1 MLDVGV
7 CYSCWLFDRKDGYI
21 ISGSLAE
28 RLRVLRAQRG
38 MTLVEAAEQTGV
50 GRDTLSDLE
59 RGRRHPVMPTL
70 AKIAQGYGVPVED
83 LLEEPALAEKDEAPR
98 EAGPANV
105 HQLFAEH
112 QARPAWLQ
120 AFDESLRFRSQAEM
134 RLREQLSLWEA
145 AKHEEA
151 SYEERR
157 KFLDATGRILDEASS
172 VSRELIQ
179 NLLGVGGGLAGTAES
194 GPNTYWTEC
203 QIADTLYRELFGMV
217 GDAGLSVHPRPEK
230 TGQETDQAP
239 GQSDQAL
246 GQWQHEVRD
255 VA

>member
-1 MLDVGV
+1 MMQ
-7 CYSCWLFDRKDGYI
+7 
-21 ISGSLAE
+21 GSLAE
-28 RLRVLRAQRG
+28 RLRVLRARQG
-38 MTLVEAAEQTGV
+38 LSLTEASKRAGIT
-50 GRDTLSDLE
+50 RDTLSDLE
-59 RGRRHPVMPTL
+59 RGKRHAYMPTL

-83 LLEEPALAEKDEAPR
+83 LLEEPALAGKGEAPR
-98 EAGPANV
+98 EAGPDNV

-120 AFDESLRFRSQAEM
+120 AFDESLRFRSQAKM
-134 RLREQLSLWEA
+134 RLGEQLSLWEA
-145 AKHEEA
+145 AKHEGA

-179 NLLGVGGGLAGTAES
+179 NLGGLGGGLAGTAEPGS
-194 GPNTYWTEC
+194 GMPNTYWTEC

-217 GDAGLSVHPRPEK
+217 GDAGLLVHPRAEK

-246 GQWQHEVRD
+246 GQWQHEVRE

>member
-1 MLDVGV
+1 
-7 CYSCWLFDRKDGYI
+7 
-21 ISGSLAE
+21 
-28 RLRVLRAQRG
+28 
-38 MTLVEAAEQTGV
+38 MTLVEAAEQAGV

-83 LLEEPALAEKDEAPR
+83 LLEEPALAGA
-98 EAGPANV
+98 
-105 HQLFAEH
+105 
-112 QARPAWLQ
+112 AWLQ
-120 AFDESLRFRSQAEM
+120 AFDESLRFRSQAKM

-145 AKHEEA
+145 AKHEGA

-179 NLLGVGGGLAGTAES
+179 NLLGVGGGLAGTAEP

-217 GDAGLSVHPRPEK
+217 GDAGLLVHARPEK

>member
-38 MTLVEAAEQTGV
+38 MTLVEAAEQAGV

-83 LLEEPALAEKDEAPR
+83 LLEEPALAGA
-98 EAGPANV
+98 
-105 HQLFAEH
+105 
-112 QARPAWLQ
+112 AWLQ
-120 AFDESLRFRSQAEM
+120 AFDESLRFRSQAKM
-134 RLREQLSLWEA
+134 RLGEQLSLWEA
-145 AKHEEA
+145 AKHEGA

-179 NLLGVGGGLAGTAES
+179 NLLGVGGGLAGTAEP

-203 QIADTLYRELFGMV
+203 QKADTLYRELFGMV
-217 GDAGLSVHPRPEK
+217 GDAGLLVRPRPEK

-246 GQWQHEVRD
+246 GQWQHEVRE
-255 VA
+255 AA

>member
-1 MLDVGV
+1 M
-7 CYSCWLFDRKDGYI
+7 

-38 MTLVEAAEQTGV
+38 MTLVEAAEQAGV

-83 LLEEPALAEKDEAPR
+83 LLEEPALAGKDEAPR

-120 AFDESLRFRSQAEM
+120 AFDESLRFRSQAKM
-134 RLREQLSLWEA
+134 RLGEQLSLWEA
-145 AKHEEA
+145 AKHEGA

-157 KFLDATGRILDEASS
+157 EFLDATGRILDEASS
-172 VSRELIQ
+172 VSRELMQ
-179 NLLGVGGGLAGTAES
+179 NLGGGLAGTAES
-194 GPNTYWTEC
+194 GPSTYWTEC
-203 QIADTLYRELFGMV
+203 QEADTLYRELLGMV
-217 GDAGLSVHPRPEK
+217 GDAGLSVHPRAEK

-246 GQWQHEVRD
+246 GQWQHEVRE
-255 VA
+255 AA

>member
-38 MTLVEAAEQTGV
+38 MTLVEAAEQAGV

-83 LLEEPALAEKDEAPR
+83 LLEEPALAGA
-98 EAGPANV
+98 
-105 HQLFAEH
+105 
-112 QARPAWLQ
+112 AWLQ
-120 AFDESLRFRSQAEM
+120 AFDESLRFRSQAKM
-134 RLREQLSLWEA
+134 RLGEQLSLWEA
-145 AKHEEA
+145 AKHEGA

-179 NLLGVGGGLAGTAES
+179 NLLGVGGGLAGTAEP

-203 QIADTLYRELFGMV
+203 QEADTLYRELFGMV

-230 TGQETDQAP
+230 TGQGTDQAP

-246 GQWQHEVRD
+246 GQWQHEVRE
-255 VA
+255 AA

>member
-38 MTLVEAAEQTGV
+38 MTLVEAAEQAGV

-83 LLEEPALAEKDEAPR
+83 LLEEPALAGA
-98 EAGPANV
+98 
-105 HQLFAEH
+105 
-112 QARPAWLQ
+112 AWLQ

-134 RLREQLSLWEA
+134 RLGEQLSLWEA
-145 AKHEEA
+145 AKHEGA

-179 NLLGVGGGLAGTAES
+179 NLLGVGGGLAGTAEP

-203 QIADTLYRELFGMV
+203 QKADTLYRELFGMV
-217 GDAGLSVHPRPEK
+217 GDAGLLVRPRPEK

>member
-38 MTLVEAAEQTGV
+38 MTLVEAAEQAGV

-83 LLEEPALAEKDEAPR
+83 LLEEPALAGA
-98 EAGPANV
+98 
-105 HQLFAEH
+105 
-112 QARPAWLQ
+112 AWLQ
-120 AFDESLRFRSQAEM
+120 AFDESLRFRSQAKM
-134 RLREQLSLWEA
+134 RLGEQLSLWEA
-145 AKHEEA
+145 AKHEGA

-179 NLLGVGGGLAGTAES
+179 NLLGVGGGLAGTAEP

-246 GQWQHEVRD
+246 GQWQHEVRE
-255 VA
+255 AA

>member
-1 MLDVGV
+1 
-7 CYSCWLFDRKDGYI
+7 
-21 ISGSLAE
+21 
-28 RLRVLRAQRG
+28 
-38 MTLVEAAEQTGV
+38 MTLVEAAEQAGV

-83 LLEEPALAEKDEAPR
+83 LLEEPALAGA
-98 EAGPANV
+98 
-105 HQLFAEH
+105 
-112 QARPAWLQ
+112 AWLQ
-120 AFDESLRFRSQAEM
+120 AFDESLRFRSQAKM
-134 RLREQLSLWEA
+134 RLGEQLSLWEA
-145 AKHEEA
+145 AKHEGA

-179 NLLGVGGGLAGTAES
+179 NLLGVGGGLAGTAEP

-203 QIADTLYRELFGMV
+203 QIADTLYRELIGMV

>member
-1 MLDVGV
+1 
-7 CYSCWLFDRKDGYI
+7 
-21 ISGSLAE
+21 
-28 RLRVLRAQRG
+28 

-83 LLEEPALAEKDEAPR
+83 LLEEPALAGA
-98 EAGPANV
+98 
-105 HQLFAEH
+105 
-112 QARPAWLQ
+112 AWLQ
-120 AFDESLRFRSQAEM
+120 AFDESLRFRSQAKM
-134 RLREQLSLWEA
+134 RLGEQLSLWEA
-145 AKHEEA
+145 AKHEGA

-179 NLLGVGGGLAGTAES
+179 NLLGVGGGLAGTAEP

-217 GDAGLSVHPRPEK
+217 GDAGLSVRPRPEK

>member
-38 MTLVEAAEQTGV
+38 MTLVEAAEQAGV

-83 LLEEPALAEKDEAPR
+83 LLEEPALAGA
-98 EAGPANV
+98 
-105 HQLFAEH
+105 
-112 QARPAWLQ
+112 AWLQ
-120 AFDESLRFRSQAEM
+120 AFDESLRFRSQAKM
-134 RLREQLSLWEA
+134 RLGEQLSLWEA
-145 AKHEEA
+145 AKHEGA

-179 NLLGVGGGLAGTAES
+179 NLLGVGGGLAGTAEP

-203 QIADTLYRELFGMV
+203 QIADTLYRELIGMV

-246 GQWQHEVRD
+246 GQWQHEVRE
-255 VA
+255 AA

>member
-38 MTLVEAAEQTGV
+38 MTLVEAAEQAGV

-83 LLEEPALAEKDEAPR
+83 LLEEPALAGAP
-98 EAGPANV
+98 
-105 HQLFAEH
+105 
-112 QARPAWLQ
+112 WLQ
-120 AFDESLRFRSQAEM
+120 AFDESLRFRSQAKM
-134 RLREQLSLWEA
+134 RLGEQLSLWEA
-145 AKHEEA
+145 AKHEGA

-179 NLLGVGGGLAGTAES
+179 NLLGVGGGLAGTAEP

-217 GDAGLSVHPRPEK
+217 GDAGLWVHPRPEK

>member
-38 MTLVEAAEQTGV
+38 MTLVEAAEQAGV

-83 LLEEPALAEKDEAPR
+83 LLEEPALAGA
-98 EAGPANV
+98 
-105 HQLFAEH
+105 
-112 QARPAWLQ
+112 AWLQ
-120 AFDESLRFRSQAEM
+120 AFDESLRFRSQAKM
-134 RLREQLSLWEA
+134 RLGEQLSLWEA
-145 AKHEEA
+145 AKHEGA

-157 KFLDATGRILDEASS
+157 KFLDATGRILNEASS
-172 VSRELIQ
+172 VSRELMQ
-179 NLLGVGGGLAGTAES
+179 NLGGGLAGTAES
-194 GPNTYWTEC
+194 GPSTYWTEC
-203 QIADTLYRELFGMV
+203 QEADTLYRELLGMV
-217 GDAGLSVHPRPEK
+217 GDAGLSVHPRAEK

-246 GQWQHEVRD
+246 GQWQHEVRE
-255 VA
+255 AA

>member
-1 MLDVGV
+1 M
-7 CYSCWLFDRKDGYI
+7 

-38 MTLVEAAEQTGV
+38 MTLVEAAEQAGV

-83 LLEEPALAEKDEAPR
+83 LLEEPALAGA
-98 EAGPANV
+98 
-105 HQLFAEH
+105 
-112 QARPAWLQ
+112 AWLQ
-120 AFDESLRFRSQAEM
+120 AFDESLRFRSQAKM
-134 RLREQLSLWEA
+134 RLGEQLSLWEA
-145 AKHEEA
+145 AKHEGA

-179 NLLGVGGGLAGTAES
+179 NLLGVGGGLAGTAEP

-203 QIADTLYRELFGMV
+203 QKADTLYRELFGMV
-217 GDAGLSVHPRPEK
+217 GDAGLLVRPRPEK

>member
-38 MTLVEAAEQTGV
+38 MTLVEAAEQAGV

-83 LLEEPALAEKDEAPR
+83 LLEEPALAGA
-98 EAGPANV
+98 
-105 HQLFAEH
+105 
-112 QARPAWLQ
+112 AWLQ
-120 AFDESLRFRSQAEM
+120 AFDESLRFRSQAKM
-134 RLREQLSLWEA
+134 RLGEQLSLWEA
-145 AKHEEA
+145 AKHEGA

-203 QIADTLYRELFGMV
+203 QIADTLYRELIGMV

-246 GQWQHEVRD
+246 GQWQHEVRE
-255 VA
+255 AA

>member
-1 MLDVGV
+1 M
-7 CYSCWLFDRKDGYI
+7 

-38 MTLVEAAEQTGV
+38 MTLVEAAEQAGV

-83 LLEEPALAEKDEAPR
+83 LLEEPALAGA
-98 EAGPANV
+98 
-105 HQLFAEH
+105 
-112 QARPAWLQ
+112 AWLQ
-120 AFDESLRFRSQAEM
+120 AFDESLRFRSQAKM
-134 RLREQLSLWEA
+134 RLGEQLSLWEA
-145 AKHEEA
+145 AKHEGA

-179 NLLGVGGGLAGTAES
+179 NLLGVGGGLAGTAEP

>member
-38 MTLVEAAEQTGV
+38 MTLVEAAEQAGV

-83 LLEEPALAEKDEAPR
+83 LLEEPALAGA
-98 EAGPANV
+98 
-105 HQLFAEH
+105 
-112 QARPAWLQ
+112 AWLQ
-120 AFDESLRFRSQAEM
+120 AFDESLRFRSQAKM
-134 RLREQLSLWEA
+134 RLGEQLSLWEA
-145 AKHEEA
+145 AKHEGA

-179 NLLGVGGGLAGTAES
+179 NLLGVGGGLAGTAEP

-217 GDAGLSVHPRPEK
+217 GDAGLWVHPRPEK

>member
-1 MLDVGV
+1 MMQ
-7 CYSCWLFDRKDGYI
+7 
-21 ISGSLAE
+21 GSLAM
-28 RLRVLRAQRG
+28 RLRVLRAERG
-38 MTLVEAAEQTGV
+38 LSLTEAAERAGIQRQT
-50 GRDTLSDLE
+50 LALLE
-59 RGRRHPVMPTL
+59 RGERHPHDPTL
-70 AKIAQGYGVPVED
+70 AKIAKGYGVPVEE
-83 LLEEPALAEKDEAPR
+83 LLEEPVPLAEAPR
-98 EAGPANV
+98 EAGSANAR
-105 HQLFAEH
+105 QLFAEH
-112 QARPAWLQ
+112 QARAAWQ
-120 AFDESLRFRSQAEM
+120 RAFDESRRFRSQAKM
-134 RLREQLSLWEA
+134 RLGEQLSLWEA
-145 AKHEEA
+145 AKHEGA

-179 NLLGVGGGLAGTAES
+179 NLLGVGGGLAGTAEP

-203 QIADTLYRELFGMV
+203 QKADTLYRELFGMV
-217 GDAGLSVHPRPEK
+217 GDAGLLVRPRPEK

>member
-1 MLDVGV
+1 
-7 CYSCWLFDRKDGYI
+7 
-21 ISGSLAE
+21 
-28 RLRVLRAQRG
+28 LRAQRG
-38 MTLVEAAEQTGV
+38 MTLVEAAEQAGV

-83 LLEEPALAEKDEAPR
+83 LLEEPALAGAP
-98 EAGPANV
+98 
-105 HQLFAEH
+105 
-112 QARPAWLQ
+112 WLQ
-120 AFDESLRFRSQAEM
+120 AFDESLRFRSQAKM
-134 RLREQLSLWEA
+134 RLGEQLSLWEA
-145 AKHEEA
+145 AKHEGA

-179 NLLGVGGGLAGTAES
+179 NLLGVGGGLAGTAEP

-217 GDAGLSVHPRPEK
+217 GDAGLWVHPRPEK